1 MKRSE
6 RFRMGSN
13 PVGATNIMKIKETI
27 IEVLE
32 ILSSIGLIIML
43 LFLIFGPWLD
53 QFLLLFKE

>member
-1 MKRSE
+1 
-6 RFRMGSN
+6 
-13 PVGATNIMKIKETI
+13 MKIKETI